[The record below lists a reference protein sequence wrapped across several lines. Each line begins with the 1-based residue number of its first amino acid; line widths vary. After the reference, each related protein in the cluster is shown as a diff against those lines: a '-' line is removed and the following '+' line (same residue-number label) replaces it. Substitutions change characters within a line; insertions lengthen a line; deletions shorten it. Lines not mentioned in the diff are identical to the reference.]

1 MNQDLALTAEGT
13 PAIVVGKER
22 YPLVITISGMKA
34 WAEHLGRT
42 FEQVLKDGWNLAELT
57 EDDMKFLL
65 KLALQGGERRR
76 VLFDG
81 GVPKEIT
88 DELASSIV
96 ELCHLSELVGLLAT
110 IWNEPPVRTP
120 DPQNRESPPA
130 GG

>member
-13 PAIVVGKER
+13 PAIVIGKER

-42 FEQVLKDGWNLAELT
+42 FEQVLKDGWSLADLT
-57 EDDMKFLL
+57 EEDMKFLL

-81 GVPKEIT
+81 GVPKEMT

-96 ELCHLSELVGLLAT
+96 ELCHLSELVGLIAT

-120 DPQNRESPPA
+120 DPQNLGSSPH

>member
-42 FEQVLKDGWNLAELT
+42 FEQVLKDGWNLADLT
-57 EDDMKFLL
+57 EEDMKLLL

-96 ELCHLSELVGLLAT
+96 ELCHLSELVGLIAT
-110 IWNEPPVRTP
+110 IWNEPPVRPP
-120 DPQNRESPPA
+120 DPQNLGSSPR

>member
-42 FEQVLKDGWNLAELT
+42 FEQVLKDGWNLADLT
-57 EDDMKFLL
+57 EEDMKFLL
-65 KLALQGGERRR
+65 KLALQGGARRR

-96 ELCHLSELVGLLAT
+96 DLCHLSELVGLVAT
-110 IWNEPPVRTP
+110 IWNEPPVRPP
-120 DPQNRESPPA
+120 DPQNPESPPR

>member
-13 PAIVVGKER
+13 PAIVFGKER

-42 FEQVLKDGWNLAELT
+42 FEQVLKDGWNLADLT
-57 EDDMKFLL
+57 EEDMKFLL

-96 ELCHLSELVGLLAT
+96 ELCHLSELVGLIAT

-120 DPQNRESPPA
+120 DPQNLGSSPH
-130 GG
+130 GE